1 MARRFRYGAFG
12 VAVLAAVSAAACTGP
27 ASDSGTGGGGGKSAI
42 NVYLYQEPAGIFSP
56 LAPSS
61 GPDNQVMSMLDQSLL
76 AVDPDYRLQ
85 PQLAQS
91 FEVSPDA
98 KTFTF
103 HLRPGLKW
111 SDGQPLTAQDVL
123 FTYRLLAD
131 PKSTSATAGSYAA
144 VEGVSDF
151 VKGKAKTI
159 SGFSAPDDNTFVIKA
174 AKPDIGL
181 LAQVGIAYVAP
192 KHILGDVPVA
202 QVAKN
207 AYFRAPTVTSGPYK
221 FVEYKTNQYVH
232 VTASPTYRSP
242 AKIKDVYLKPMT
254 SDVATAQL
262 GNGGMDIA
270 SFSPADLS
278 TVKGFG
284 DIAVQEKAGA
294 GFVRIALNQ
303 TKSYFKDVRVR
314 QAFLYAVDR
323 KTLVDK
329 VLAGKATV
337 QNSDF
342 FGANTPQG
350 INEYGYDPA
359 KAKSLLAAAGWD
371 PNRTVELQWVPGQRD
386 RDATTTIVQ
395 SQLAAVGVKVKLK
408 QIQGA
413 QIAGTYDKKSYDM
426 TLYGGG
432 NYAVDSW
439 NVNVIATCDQR
450 YPTGGN
456 IDWFCD
462 KKLDEQLTKA
472 NSIADTT
479 QRKAAYDQA
488 VLEENSQ
495 ADLMWLYDPTGLW
508 AVNKKIKGFQA
519 AGSQDS
525 AFWNPA
531 GWSL

>member
-27 ASDSGTGGGGGKSAI
+27 ASDSDTGGATKSAI

-76 AVDPDYRLQ
+76 AVDPNYKLQ
-85 PQLAQS
+85 PQLA
-91 FEVSPDA
+91 EKYDVSPDA

-103 HLRPGLKW
+103 HLRPGLTW
-111 SDGQPLTAQDVL
+111 SDGQPFTAQDVL
-123 FTYRLLAD
+123 FSYQLLAD
-131 PKSTSATAGSYAA
+131 PKSTSATAGSYSA
-144 VEGVSDF
+144 VEGVDDF
-151 VKGKAKTI
+151 VSGKAKTI
-159 SGFSAPDDNTFVIKA
+159 SGFSAPDDTTFVIKA
-174 AKPDIGL
+174 SKPDIGL
-181 LAQVGIAYVAP
+181 LAQVGVAYVMP
-192 KHILGDVPVA
+192 KHVLGGVPVA
-202 QVAKN
+202 EVAKN
-207 AYFRAPTVTSGPYK
+207 AYFRGPTVTLGPYK
-221 FVEYKTNQYVH
+221 FVDYKTNQYVH
-232 VTASPTYRSP
+232 VTANPGFPTP
-242 AKIKDVYLKPMT
+242 AKIKDVYLKPMG

-270 SFSPADLS
+270 SFSPADLK
-278 TVKGFG
+278 TVQGF
-284 DIAVQEKAGA
+284 DKIAIQEKAGA

-303 TKSYFKDVRVR
+303 SKSYFKDVRVR
-314 QAFLYAVDR
+314 QAFLYAIDR
-323 KTLVDK
+323 KSLVDK
-329 VLAGKATV
+329 VLGGKATV

-342 FGANTPQG
+342 FSANTPPG
-350 INEYGYDPA
+350 INEYAYDPQ

-371 PNRTVELQWVPGQRD
+371 PGQTVELQWVPGQRD

-408 QIQGA
+408 QVQAA

-439 NVNVIATCDQR
+439 NVNVIAACAQQ
-450 YPTGGN
+450 YPKGGN
-456 IDWFCD
+456 IGWFCD
-462 KKLDEQLTKA
+462 KKLDDQLIKA
-472 NSIADTT
+472 NSTADAT
-479 QRKAAYDQA
+479 QRKALYDQA

-508 AVNKKIKGFQA
+508 AVNRRIKGFQA

>member
-1 MARRFRYGAFG
+1 MARRFRHGALG
-12 VAVLAAVSAAACTGP
+12 AAVLAAVSAAACTGP
-27 ASDSGTGGGGGKSAI
+27 APDSASGSASGKSAI

-56 LAPSS
+56 LAPSN
-61 GPDNQVMSMLDQSLL
+61 GPDNQVMSFLDQGLL
-76 AVDPDYRLQ
+76 AVDPNYKLQ

-91 FEVSPDA
+91 YDVSSDA

-103 HLRPGLKW
+103 HLRQGLKW
-111 SDGQPLTAQDVL
+111 SDGQPFTAQDVL
-123 FTYRLLAD
+123 FSYRLLAD

-151 VKGKAKTI
+151 VSGKAKTI
-159 SGFSAPDDNTFVIKA
+159 SGFSAPDDHTFVIKA

-181 LAQVGIAYVAP
+181 LAQISVAYVLP
-192 KHILGDVPVA
+192 KHVLGDVPVA

-207 AYFRAPTVTSGPYK
+207 PYFRAPNVTLGPYK
-221 FVEYKTNQYVH
+221 FVDYKTNQYVH
-232 VTASPTYRSP
+232 VTANPSYPSP

-270 SFSPADLS
+270 SFSPADLK
-278 TVKGFG
+278 TVQGFKN
-284 DIAVQEKAGA
+284 IAVQEKAGA

-303 TKSYFKDVRVR
+303 SKSYFKDVRVR
-314 QAFLYAVDR
+314 QAFLYAIDR
-323 KTLVDK
+323 KALVAK
-329 VLAGKATV
+329 VLGGKATV

-342 FGANTPQG
+342 FAGNTPAG
-350 INEYGYDPA
+350 INEYAYDPQ
-359 KAKSLLAAAGWD
+359 KAKSLLQAAGWD

-395 SQLAAVGVKVKLK
+395 SQLGAVGVKVKLK
-408 QIQGA
+408 QA
-413 QIAGTYDKKSYDM
+413 QAAEVPTTYAKKSYDM

-439 NVNVIATCDQR
+439 NVNVITACDQQF
-450 YPTGGN
+450 PKGGN
-456 IDWFCD
+456 IVWFCD
-462 KKLDEQLTKA
+462 KKLDEQMAKA
-472 NSIADTT
+472 NGTADDG
-479 QRKAAYDQA
+479 QRKALYDQA
-488 VLEENSQ
+488 VLEENAQ

-508 AVNKKIKGFQA
+508 AVNKRIKGFQA

-525 AFWNPA
+525 PFWNPA